1 MLRKQIFAFV
11 VIGVSV
17 TVVDYVFYLALTKVA
32 ATNLS
37 IAKAIGFVVGA
48 TLSFLANRSLTF
60 GKSGF
65 DRGMVFRFMITYLF
79 ALIANVVSN
88 NVFVVA
94 LNGVPFS
101 IEISFAIATGISAI
115 CTFTLMKLVVFK

>member
-1 MLRKQIFAFV
+1 M
-11 VIGVSV
+11 
-17 TVVDYVFYLALTKVA
+17 
-32 ATNLS
+32 
-37 IAKAIGFVVGA
+37 
-48 TLSFLANRSLTF
+48 
-60 GKSGF
+60 
-65 DRGMVFRFMITYLF
+65 TYLF